1 MDIYDIAQKS
11 GYSIATVSRVLNN
24 SDKVSDKAK
33 AKILNIIEENDYTPN
48 RVARSLAKNKTS
60 LVGIMVP
67 DIRKYFESQS
77 AYELEQR
84 LNANGYL
91 TLLGDST
98 NDLTRKKAYLNL
110 LRQNKVDAIVCVGS
124 TYEQNDFYDEIL
136 KLSDEIPFAMVNSNP
151 INKSKN
157 ISYVYI
163 DEIDAMKKALSHLY
177 QKGYK
182 QPMFVSYEK
191 NYATR
196 SYIAK
201 KAGFIEALDELY
213 KSSDYI
219 EFKIKDLEKDLKKLN
234 EFLKVNSK
242 IDSICFELDFLAIPA
257 FKYLINQG
265 INIPDDIG
273 IIGFDNIDATNYASK
288 KITSIDQNVALQ
300 ADIATKSLIDLID
313 NKELEKNSN
322 MIEAKLI
329 IKETT

>member
-191 NYATR
+191 TMLR
-196 SYIAK
+196 
-201 KAGFIEALDELY
+201 GL
-213 KSSDYI
+213 
-219 EFKIKDLEKDLKKLN
+219 
-234 EFLKVNSK
+234 
-242 IDSICFELDFLAIPA
+242 
-257 FKYLINQG
+257 
-265 INIPDDIG
+265 
-273 IIGFDNIDATNYASK
+273 T
-288 KITSIDQNVALQ
+288 
-300 ADIATKSLIDLID
+300 
-313 NKELEKNSN
+313 
-322 MIEAKLI
+322 
-329 IKETT
+329 